1 MAVASS
7 GKPTAEPPAQDR
19 RRRIL
24 IVEDQPLNQMFIS
37 EVLETEGYAVET
49 VDDGQLMQDKI
60 ETLPADT
67 NQSLPDVVL
76 MDIQLPRIDGFELI
90 QTMRSHPQWRS
101 IPIIAIT
108 ALAMPGDE
116 NRCLA
121 AGADTYISKPLT
133 IESLLD
139 SLKNLGESPEPD

>member
-1 MAVASS
+1 
-7 GKPTAEPPAQDR
+7 
-19 RRRIL
+19 
-24 IVEDQPLNQMFIS
+24 MFIS

-49 VDDGQLMQDKI
+49 IDDGQLMQNKI

-90 QTMRSHPQWRS
+90 QEMRSHPQWQS

-116 NRCLA
+116 NRCLE
-121 AGADTYISKPLT
+121 AGASSYISKPLT
-133 IESLLD
+133 IERLLD
-139 SLKNLGESPEPD
+139 SLQNLGQPPEPD